1 MPLENLLAISLTIYI
16 VLMFAI
22 SIYAQSRVKSVEDFV
37 VAGRRLPVWM
47 ASATLLATWFGAGP
61 VLTASTEVANYGVHK
76 AALDPIGAGLCLLI
90 AGIFYAKKLWAM
102 GILTISDFFREKFGE
117 KAEIFSAFILVPSY
131 FGWIAAQFVA
141 LAHVLEYFFHIPIPA
156 GILCVAIV
164 GTLYTSLGG
173 MWSVTLTDALQMVLV
188 IAGLLMLAFQALFT
202 IGSGDLV
209 NGITTVVTELE
220 AKSPEKLSLFHST
233 KDGGMLMWVSIVLA
247 GSLGNIPGQDLM
259 QRVFAAKDAAAAK
272 ASCIIAGVSYLILGA
287 VTVSLGLVASYL
299 YQGKILDSILPLL
312 ASHYLTPVCTTIFML
327 AVVSAVLS
335 TIDSAILAPATVL
348 AQNLVGKIPQTRVSA
363 ITLNR
368 LSIFFIGFATYL
380 LAISGKGAYSLLEG
394 AYSLTM
400 VGLFV
405 PLTMGLFSK
414 IKGEAAALAAMATG
428 VSIYF
433 CHEMMTWHFFLE
445 PVEAVGALKLS
456 PSLTATACAFL
467 MFIIVGKLN
476 RPTEAN

>member
-1 MPLENLLAISLTIYI
+1 
-16 VLMFAI
+16 
-22 SIYAQSRVKSVEDFV
+22 
-37 VAGRRLPVWM
+37 
-47 ASATLLATWFGAGP
+47 
-61 VLTASTEVANYGVHK
+61 
-76 AALDPIGAGLCLLI
+76 
-90 AGIFYAKKLWAM
+90 
-102 GILTISDFFREKFGE
+102 
-117 KAEIFSAFILVPSY
+117 
-131 FGWIAAQFVA
+131 
-141 LAHVLEYFFHIPIPA
+141 
-156 GILCVAIV
+156 
-164 GTLYTSLGG
+164 
-173 MWSVTLTDALQMVLV
+173 
-188 IAGLLMLAFQALFT
+188 
-202 IGSGDLV
+202 
-209 NGITTVVTELE
+209 
-220 AKSPEKLSLFHST
+220 
-233 KDGGMLMWVSIVLA
+233 
-247 GSLGNIPGQDLM
+247 
-259 QRVFAAKDAAAAK
+259 
-272 ASCIIAGVSYLILGA
+272 VSYLVLGA

-348 AQNLVGKIPQTRVSA
+348 AQNLVGKIPQTRISA

-433 CHEMMTWHFFLE
+433 CHEVLSWHFFLE

-467 MFIIVGKLN
+467 IFVIVGKLC
-476 RPTEAN
+476 RPAEAS